1 MYNKYVAVLIS
12 QKYLGIQV
20 NSTYMYVCINDLY
33 VYMNK
38 KRWAQ
43 IVLLRARINIA
54 QV

>member
-20 NSTYMYVCINDLY
+20 NINDLY

-43 IVLLRARINIA
+43 IVLLRARINKA